1 MLHPLIF
8 LSFLVFS
15 PLAVA
20 QSCEQQTQSCAV
32 LSPREDALL
41 QGVEPPQG
49 DDPLQEENTIAKD
62 IAFFQQSSTQKM
74 NDVLHDK
81 RFQEFVAGINK
92 GQLSS
97 PSLDS
102 SGHEKEVIPFKKLK
116 PQGTNSLRESTS
128 HLYVFVSF
136 SLGEKALL
144 NLAHEARQQG
154 ATLILRGFKDG
165 SYIKT
170 AHALQKVIHQTG
182 QGFLIDPELFTLF
195 AVTAVPTIVFSKPI
209 PLLSSG
215 QEDTLRVGTLRVDT
229 LRESTLS
236 PSPPLRGQT
245 PFHDRLQGHVSLRY
259 ALERFA
265 NSGDLKEEAQ
275 LLLQKGAL
283 K

>member
-1 MLHPLIF
+1 MLPPLIF
-8 LSFLVFS
+8 LVLFGFS
-15 PLAVA
+15 PLAAV
-20 QSCEQQTQSCAV
+20 QSCGQQTKSCAV
-32 LSPREDALL
+32 LSPQGVELHN
-41 QGVEPPQG
+41 GVEPPQEVEPHHG
-49 DDPLQEENTIAKD
+49 KNAIARD
-62 IAFFQQSSTQKM
+62 IASFQKFSTQKM

-81 RFQEFVAGINK
+81 RFQEFIAEINK

-97 PSLDS
+97 PSFDP
-102 SGHEKEVIPFKKLK
+102 SGHEKGMI

-170 AHALQKVIHQTG
+170 AHALQKIIHKTG

-209 PLLSSG
+209 LLLSSE
-215 QEDTLRVGTLRVDT
+215 QEDTLRVDT
-229 LRESTLS
+229 LREFTLS
-236 PSPPLRGQT
+236 PSSPLSGQT

-265 NSGDLKEEAQ
+265 DSGDLKEEAQ